1 MEKIFLL
8 PDLGEGLAQAVIR
21 EWYVKAGDTVSIDQ
35 PLAAM
40 ETDKALV
47 DIPSPFDGKILKI
60 YGQSSD
66 TIQTDSPLIM
76 FEIDCDE
83 KTFYASQTVVGSMD
97 HAQRTLSKNSEIFD
111 AKPNNRLTPK
121 AWALLQKYHLSDVFL
136 SEHFSQHDIIT
147 EDTLQ
152 IKINDIGL
160 RLSQQ
165 SDMPKQSGEGF
176 DSIRNAMFHN
186 ISKAHQTVAQV
197 SLFDKAD
204 ISAWPSKED
213 FTVRVLQ
220 ALVKAVKDVPII
232 NSHFDASNHSIKTF
246 ESVHCGIAMDSEH
259 GLFVPVIQDLEKLS
273 SESIR
278 EKINYFKDAVKLKSL
293 QKSDTLSPT
302 ILFSNFGVFGA
313 KYATPM
319 VIPPMVC
326 IVGVG
331 QCHHDVVMNAQGEI
345 QNARMLP
352 LSISIDHRIITG
364 GEATRFLASL
374 VRHLHS
380 EIN

>member
-1 MEKIFLL
+1 
-8 PDLGEGLAQAVIR
+8 
-21 EWYVKAGDTVSIDQ
+21 
-35 PLAAM
+35 
-40 ETDKALV
+40 
-47 DIPSPFDGKILKI
+47 
-60 YGQSSD
+60 
-66 TIQTDSPLIM
+66 
-76 FEIDCDE
+76 
-83 KTFYASQTVVGSMD
+83 
-97 HAQRTLSKNSEIFD
+97 
-111 AKPNNRLTPK
+111 
-121 AWALLQKYHLSDVFL
+121 
-136 SEHFSQHDIIT
+136 
-147 EDTLQ
+147 
-152 IKINDIGL
+152 
-160 RLSQQ
+160 
-165 SDMPKQSGEGF
+165 
-176 DSIRNAMFHN
+176 
-186 ISKAHQTVAQV
+186 VAPV

-204 ISAWPSKED
+204 ISEWPSNQD
-213 FTVRVLQ
+213 FTARVLQ

-259 GLFVPVIQDLEKLS
+259 GLYVPVISNLENLS
-273 SESIR
+273 STLIR
-278 EKINYFKDAVKLKSL
+278 EKINYFKQAVKQKSL

-331 QCHHDVVMNAQGEI
+331 QCHHEVMMNAQGEI

-380 EIN
+380 ENN

>member
-21 EWYVKAGDTVSIDQ
+21 EWYVKAGETVSIDQ
-35 PLAAM
+35 PLAAL

-47 DIPSPFDGKILKI
+47 DIPSPFSGKIIKL
-60 YGQSSD
+60 YGQINEAIETKAPFILFDIASNEKSS
-66 TIQTDSPLIM
+66 SS
-76 FEIDCDE
+76 
-83 KTFYASQTVVGSMD
+83 SQTVVGSMD
-97 HAQRTLSKNSEIFD
+97 HAQRTLGINTEIFD
-111 AKPNNRLTPK
+111 VKNHTRLTPK
-121 AWALLQKYHLSDVFL
+121 AWALLKKYHLSDNFL
-136 SEHFSQHDIIT
+136 LENFSPSEIIT
-147 EDTLQ
+147 EDALQSTL
-152 IKINDIGL
+152 NNLGFE
-160 RLSQQ
+160 LSNA
-165 SDMPKQSGEGF
+165 SDHPKKSGEGF
-176 DSIRNAMFHN
+176 DSIRNAMFHT
-186 ISKAHQTVAQV
+186 ISKAHKAVAPV

-204 ISAWPSKED
+204 ISEWPSNQD
-213 FTVRVLQ
+213 FTARVLQ

-259 GLFVPVIQDLEKLS
+259 GLYVPVISNLENLS
-273 SESIR
+273 STLIR
-278 EKINYFKDAVKLKSL
+278 EKINYFKQAVKQKSL

-331 QCHHDVVMNAQGEI
+331 QCHHEVMMNAQGEI

-380 EIN
+380 ENN

>member
-21 EWYVKAGDTVSIDQ
+21 EWYIKAGDTVSIDQ
-35 PLAAM
+35 PLAAL

-47 DIPSPFDGKILKI
+47 DIPSPFAGKIIKL
-60 YGQSSD
+60 YGQIHD
-66 TIQTDSPLIM
+66 IIQTDSPLMM
-76 FEIDCDE
+76 FEIACDE
-83 KTFYASQTVVGSMD
+83 KTSHESQTVVGWMD
-97 HAQRTLSKNSEIFD
+97 HTQRTLSLNPEISD
-111 AKPNNRLTPK
+111 NRIKNRLTPK
-121 AWALLQKYHLSDVFL
+121 AWALLQKYHLSENFL
-136 SEHFSQHDIIT
+136 LEHFSQHDIIT

-152 IKINDIGL
+152 IKINDMGL

-186 ISKAHQTVAQV
+186 ITKAHQTVAQV

-220 ALVKAVKDVPII
+220 ALVKAVSDVPII
-232 NSHFDASNHSIKTF
+232 NSHYNISNHSIKTF
-246 ESVHCGIAMDSEH
+246 ESVHCGIAMDSEN

-278 EKINYFKDAVKLKSL
+278 EKINYFKHAVKLKSL
-293 QKSDTLSPT
+293 QKSDTSNPT

-326 IVGVG
+326 IVGIG
-331 QCHHDVVMNAQGEI
+331 QCHFELMMNEDQQI
-345 QNARMLP
+345 KNARVLP
-352 LSISIDHRIITG
+352 LSITIDHRIITG

-374 VRHLHS
+374 IKHLQY
-380 EIN
+380 ENN

>member
-8 PDLGEGLAQAVIR
+8 PDLGEGLAQAVVR
-21 EWYVKAGDTVSIDQ
+21 EWYVKVGDTVSIDQ
-35 PLAAM
+35 PIAAM

-47 DIPSPFDGKILKI
+47 DIPSPFYGTILKF
-60 YGQSSD
+60 YGQIDEAIETNAPFILFDIQANEQASS
-66 TIQTDSPLIM
+66 S
-76 FEIDCDE
+76 
-83 KTFYASQTVVGSMD
+83 SQTVVGSMD
-97 HAQRTLSKNSEIFD
+97 HVQRTLSLNPEIS
-111 AKPNNRLTPK
+111 ANQIKQRLTPK
-121 AWALLQKYHLSDVFL
+121 AWALLQKYHLSENFL
-136 SEHFSQHDIIT
+136 LEYFPPSEIIT

-152 IKINDIGL
+152 STLNNFGFE
-160 RLSQQ
+160 LSNP
-165 SDMPKQSGEGF
+165 SDEPKKSGEGF

-204 ISAWPSKED
+204 ISAWPSNQD
-213 FTVRVLQ
+213 FTTRVLQ

-232 NSHFDASNHSIKTF
+232 NSHFNASNHSIKIF

-259 GLFVPVIQDLEKLS
+259 GLYVPVMTDLDQLS
-273 SESIR
+273 SHAIR
-278 EKINYFKDAVKLKSL
+278 EKIEYFKNAVKQKSL

-331 QCHHDVVMNAQGEI
+331 QCHHELVMNGQGNLN
-345 QNARMLP
+345 NARMLP

-364 GEATRFLASL
+364 GEAARFLAAL
-374 VRHLHS
+374 VKHLQ
-380 EIN
+380 

>member
-21 EWYVKAGDTVSIDQ
+21 EWYVKAGETVLIDQ
-35 PLAAM
+35 PIAAM

-47 DIPSPFDGKILKI
+47 DIPSPFFGKIIKL
-60 YGQSSD
+60 YGQIDEAIETNAPFILFDIAANEQTSS
-66 TIQTDSPLIM
+66 S
-76 FEIDCDE
+76 
-83 KTFYASQTVVGSMD
+83 SQTVVGSMD
-97 HAQRTLSKNSEIFD
+97 HAQRTLGMNTESFD
-111 AKPNNRLTPK
+111 VKTHPRLTPK
-121 AWALLQKYHLSDVFL
+121 AWSLLQKYHLSDNFL
-136 SEHFSQHDIIT
+136 LEHFSANEIIT
-147 EDTLQ
+147 EDALQSTL
-152 IKINDIGL
+152 NNFGFE
-160 RLSQQ
+160 LSNA
-165 SDMPKQSGEGF
+165 SDHPQKSGEGF
-176 DSIRNAMFHN
+176 DSIRNAMFHT
-186 ISKAHQTVAQV
+186 ISKAHKAVAPV

-204 ISAWPSKED
+204 ISAWPSNQD
-213 FTVRVLQ
+213 FTARVLQ

-232 NSHFDASNHSIKTF
+232 NSHFDASHHSIKTF

-259 GLFVPVIQDLEKLS
+259 GLYVPVISNLENLS
-273 SESIR
+273 STLIR
-278 EKINYFKDAVKLKSL
+278 EKINYFKNAVKQKSL

-331 QCHHDVVMNAQGEI
+331 QCHHEVMMNAQGEI

-380 EIN
+380 ENN